1 MKSKQILVEINNK
14 IIFLYHRTSETQDHL
29 SHLEELKILKDK
41 YLAAVEEER
50 LSIIE
55 EGDLVL
61 VEAISGAYSAIIRVK
76 ETWAGSI
83 MGGGFYIKNELSSY
97 REGEYSNMSFSFE
110 NNEFKKI
117 TL

>member
-1 MKSKQILVEINNK
+1 MNSKQILVEINNK
-14 IIFLYHRTSETQDHL
+14 IIFLSYRTPETQDHL

-41 YLAAVEEER
+41 YLAAVEEEK

-55 EGDLVL
+55 EGDLVF
-61 VEAISGAYSAIIRVK
+61 VKAKSGAYSAIVRAK
-76 ETWAGSI
+76 EVWTGSI
-83 MGGGFYIKNELSSY
+83 MGHGFYIRNALSSCTK
-97 REGEYSNMSFSFE
+97 GEYSNMSFSFE